1 MPPNHLLVHIPDE
14 DIATMRQHPTIASD
28 EAAMKL
34 AHDISMRLHTEGHL
48 SREQTMDRTP
58 VNDAYTAWRDRE
70 VYFALRR
77 EDSDGSNG
85 AYERIREK
93 VILAIVQRARE
104 VFAEWEGQWSPMLT
118 QPRSTSRTNL
128 RTSLE
133 PYMESIEG

>member
-1 MPPNHLLVHIPDE
+1 M
-14 DIATMRQHPTIASD
+14 
-28 EAAMKL
+28 
-34 AHDISMRLHTEGHL
+34 
-48 SREQTMDRTP
+48 
-58 VNDAYTAWRDRE
+58 NDAYTAWRDRE